1 MSLMFTIKS
10 AAVTGLFWVDFFFF
24 FFFFVFVGWIFFF
37 FGDSDLSKIVLLL
50 GAMDC
55 G

>member
-24 FFFFVFVGWIFFF
+24 FFFFFLLVGFFF
-37 FGDSDLSKIVLLL
+37 FVTVI
-50 GAMDC
+50 
-55 G
+55 

>member
-10 AAVTGLFWVDFFFF
+10 AAVTGLFWVDFFFCCCCF
-24 FFFFVFVGWIFFF
+24 FFCWLDFFF
-37 FGDSDLSKIVLLL
+37 CDSDLSKIVLLL

>member
-24 FFFFVFVGWIFFF
+24 FFFLVGFFF
-37 FGDSDLSKIVLLL
+37 FFFCDSDLSKIVLLL